1 MHFRL
6 TRLLFAALAVVASAS
21 VCAAGS
27 GDHNRFKWRDAAGN
41 LHYGDA
47 LPPEAAKLGY
57 EVVNPQGLV
66 VKRVERTKTAAELSA
81 AKVAMAKAQA
91 EQNAAEASIRSDQ
104 QLVSAYP
111 TEGDLKR
118 SQQQKQEMLEQQVV
132 AAQISMHSQEQLL
145 ADLLNRAAEAER
157 SGKVLPVA
165 QANALAKA
173 RKQVDAQQLT
183 LVQRK
188 AQRDNAQAQFDAET
202 ARYRALKA
210 KLAEQQP
217 AQ

>member
-6 TRLLFAALAVVASAS
+6 TRLSFAALAVVVSAT
-21 VCAAGS
+21 VCAAG

-66 VKRVERTKTAAELSA
+66 VKRVERTKTAAELSD
-81 AKVAMAKAQA
+81 AKVAQAKAQA
-91 EQNAAEASIRSDQ
+91 EQNIVDASTRSDQ
-104 QLVSAYP
+104 QLLSAYP
-111 TEGDLKR
+111 TESDLQR
-118 SQQQKQEMLEQQVV
+118 SQQQKKEMLEQQVV
-132 AAQISMHSQEQLL
+132 AAQISMNSQEQLL

-157 SGKVLPVA
+157 ADKALPDA
-165 QANALAKA
+165 QAKELAKA

-183 LVQRK
+183 LDKRK
-188 AQRDNAQAQFDAET
+188 AQRDNAQAQFDTET
-202 ARYRALKA
+202 ARYRSLKA
-210 KLAEQQP
+210 KLTERQP